1 MRAMELVDPDFI
13 GLFTP
18 PEDGE
23 YRIAAFAP
31 AVRPTPGRAAQA
43 AMTTD
48 QYRHFEEGRLLLAG
62 LLAIEEAY
70 DVTMG
75 NYIELEE
82 TVLRLAA
89 LELAQRRPDGR
100 DEHFDTA
107 RRSCHRALANLLSA
121 TRAFQD
127 HSQRLASSIGGSA
140 SKSDL
145 AVVKASFS
153 RAYDGA
159 QGYRLMSALRNH
171 AQHYGV
177 SVSGVAHTR
186 MAADHDG
193 RGSEH
198 YVTTTPYLLLSELRA
213 NGKFKAGILAEA
225 EATAHSGPR
234 GDPIV
239 PVIPMARQ
247 YIAGLSSVMADI
259 RRLYADREAA
269 ELNLLYSAYYHYSGW
284 FTKGAPVGIHV
295 APEPNPEGSVTYF
308 GTDAHF
314 KALALREV
322 NGELELLTRT
332 SIRQ

>member
-1 MRAMELVDPDFI
+1 MELIDPDFT
-13 GLFTP
+13 GLFAP

-23 YRIAAFAP
+23 YRVLSFAP
-31 AVRPTPGRAAQA
+31 TVRPAAGRPTQP
-43 AMTTD
+43 AMTAD
-48 QYRHFEEGRLLLAG
+48 QYRRFEEGRLLIAG
-62 LLAIEEAY
+62 ILAIEEAY

-75 NYIELEE
+75 NYLELEE

-107 RRSCHRALANLLSA
+107 RRACHRALANLLSA
-121 TRAFQD
+121 SRAFQD
-127 HSQRLASSIGGSA
+127 HSQRLASSIGGGA
-140 SKSDL
+140 SESDL
-145 AVVKASFS
+145 AAIRASFS

-159 QGYRLMSALRNH
+159 EGYRFMSALRNH

-177 SVSGVAHTR
+177 SVSGVAHMR
-186 MAADHDG
+186 VAVEPDAG
-193 RGSEH
+193 GSEH
-198 YVTTTPYLLLSELRA
+198 YVTTAPYLLLSDLRA
-213 NGKFKAGILAEA
+213 NGQFKAAILREA
-225 EATAHSGPR
+225 EVTAHTGPR
-234 GDPIV
+234 GEPIV

-269 ELNLLYSAYYHYSGW
+269 ELNMLYSAYYHYSGW
-284 FTKGAPVGIHV
+284 FTKGAPVGMYV
-295 APEPNPEGSVTYF
+295 APEPNPVGSVTYF

-314 KALALREV
+314 KALTLREV
-322 NGELELLTRT
+322 NGELDLLTRT

>member
-1 MRAMELVDPDFI
+1 MELVDPDFT
-13 GLFTP
+13 GLFAP
-18 PEDGE
+18 PEDGG
-23 YRIAAFAP
+23 YRVMAFAP
-31 AVRPTPGRAAQA
+31 AVRPTSGRPAQP
-43 AMTTD
+43 AMTAD
-48 QYRHFEEGRLLLAG
+48 QYRRFEEGRLLLAG

-75 NYIELEE
+75 NYLELEE

-121 TRAFQD
+121 SRAFQD
-127 HSQRLASSIGGSA
+127 HSQRLASSIGGGA
-140 SKSDL
+140 SENDL
-145 AVVKASFS
+145 AMVKASFS

-159 QGYRLMSALRNH
+159 QGYRFMSALRNH

-177 SVSGVAHTR
+177 SVSGVAHMR
-186 MAADHDG
+186 SAADPNADG
-193 RGSEH
+193 NE
-198 YVTTTPYLLLSELRA
+198 YFVTTTPYLLLSDLRA
-213 NGKFKAGILAEA
+213 NGKFKAAVLAEA
-225 EATAHSGPR
+225 EVTARSGPR
-234 GDPIV
+234 GEPIV

-269 ELNLLYSAYYHYSGW
+269 ELGVLYSAYYHYSGW

-295 APEPNPEGSVTYF
+295 APEPNPEGAVTYF
-308 GTDAHF
+308 GTDTHF

-322 NGELELLTRT
+322 NGELGLVTRS